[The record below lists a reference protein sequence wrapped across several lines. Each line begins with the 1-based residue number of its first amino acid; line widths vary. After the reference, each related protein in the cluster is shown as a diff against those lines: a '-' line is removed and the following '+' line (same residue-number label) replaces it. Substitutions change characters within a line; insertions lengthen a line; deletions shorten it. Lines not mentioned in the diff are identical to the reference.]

1 MKKKI
6 IIDIYTVMQ
15 VHKKYRSFCYVFTSF
30 EDANAKF
37 EELLKYFKEVKK
49 VKPEE
54 WITNSIPSQI
64 KVSII
69 KNIILYLCK
78 ETKEIEIE
86 IKEDFT
92 KTIDN
97 STSNLRCFYN
107 KKECIE
113 EMLKFSPF
121 GILYDKINKRYITV
135 LEVCDDGI
143 TILSN
148 DNKIITVSYFSAKA
162 YFTFLDNNPFGI
174 CEKQNF

>member
-6 IIDIYTVMQ
+6 TIDIYVVMQ
-15 VHKKYRSFCYVFTSF
+15 TNDKHRSFCNVFTSF
-30 EDANAKF
+30 EEADAKF
-37 EELLKYFKEVKK
+37 EELLKYFKEVKNIQPK
-49 VKPEE
+49 G
-54 WITNSIPSQI
+54 WTTNSIPSQI

-69 KNIILYLCK
+69 GNITLYLCK

-86 IKEDFT
+86 QDKS
-92 KTIDN
+92 IDN

-107 KKECIE
+107 KKECID

-121 GILYDKINKRYITV
+121 GILYDEINKRYITV

-148 DNKIITVSYFSAKA
+148 GNKIITVSYFSAKT
-162 YFTFLDNNPFGI
+162 YFTFLDNSPFGI
-174 CEKQNF
+174 YEKI